1 MNTLLIQFIPVALFL
16 LPLSMPLGIVFWIRH
31 QRKGR
36 RNPLTYQMLRA
47 PGESISHRIE
57 LLSDNIDL
65 NLTMSGIVP
74 LLCYSMYLT
83 TRYIAN
89 KQISPMIF
97 VVMAIGFLAYFGFRL
112 NKDYQQRHK
121 EQLGLDC
128 ERSVGQ
134 ELNQLMLDGCRVFHD
149 IQADNFNVDHV
160 VVASNGIFAIETKGR
175 SKPGRG
181 RGQEDA
187 KVTYDG
193 QTLQFPTW
201 REREPI
207 EQAKRQATWLSGWLS
222 KAVGEQVHVKPVLA
236 LPGWFVDRKSK
247 DLLIYNGKN
256 PQYLM
261 KINAEKPLSLEMVQR
276 VAYQIEQQCRN
287 IVPQA
292 YKKLD
297 SPLSGNKR
305 SAHQDESQPRAWV

>member
-1 MNTLLIQFIPVALFL
+1 MNTFFIQLIPVALFL
-16 LPLSMPLGIVFWIRH
+16 LPLSVPIGIVFWIRR

-47 PGESISHRIE
+47 PGESISQRID
-57 LLSDNIDL
+57 LLSNDIDL
-65 NLTMSGIVP
+65 NLTMFGIVP
-74 LLCYSMYLT
+74 LLCYSMYLS

-89 KQISPMIF
+89 NQVSPVIF
-97 VVMAIGFLAYFGFRL
+97 VVISIGFLTYFGVRL
-112 NKDYQQRHK
+112 KKTFVQRHK
-121 EQLGLDC
+121 EQLGFDC

-149 IQADNFNVDHV
+149 FQADNFNIDHV
-160 VVASNGIFAIETKGR
+160 VIAGNGIFAIETKGR
-175 SKPGRG
+175 SKPDRG

-207 EQAKRQATWLSGWLS
+207 EQAKRQAAWLSDWLT
-222 KAVGEQVHVKPVLA
+222 KAVGEQVPVKPVLA

-247 DLLIYNGKN
+247 DFLIYNGKN

-261 KINAEKPLSLEMVQR
+261 KIATEKSLSPEMIQR
-276 VAYQIEQQCRN
+276 VAHQLDQQCRD
-287 IVPQA
+287 IAPQA
-292 YKKLD
+292 YKK
-297 SPLSGNKR
+297 
-305 SAHQDESQPRAWV
+305 AE

>member
-1 MNTLLIQFIPVALFL
+1 MNTLFIQLIPLALFF
-16 LPLSMPLGIVFWIRH
+16 LPLTVPIGIVFWIRH

-47 PGESISHRIE
+47 PGESISQRID
-57 LLSDNIDL
+57 LLSNDIDL

-74 LLCYSMYLT
+74 LLCYSMYLS

-89 KQISPMIF
+89 NQISPVIF
-97 VVMAIGFLAYFGFRL
+97 VVLSAAFLAYFGVRL
-112 NKDYQQRHK
+112 NKAYVQRHK

-149 IQADNFNVDHV
+149 VQADSFNIDHV
-160 VVASNGIFAIETKGR
+160 VIASNGVFAIETKGR
-175 SKPGRG
+175 SKPDRG
-181 RGQEDA
+181 RGQEDVL
-187 KVTYDG
+187 VTYEG

-207 EQAKRQATWLSGWLS
+207 EQAKRQAAWLSGWLS
-222 KAVGEQVHVKPVLA
+222 KAVGEQVLVKPVLA

-247 DLLIYNGKN
+247 DFLIYNGKN

-261 KINAEKPLSLEMVQR
+261 KIATEKPLSPEMIQR
-276 VAYQIEQQCRN
+276 VAHQLDQQCRD
-287 IVPQA
+287 IAPQA
-292 YKKLD
+292 YKK
-297 SPLSGNKR
+297 
-305 SAHQDESQPRAWV
+305 AE

>member
-1 MNTLLIQFIPVALFL
+1 MNTLLIQLIPLALFL
-16 LPLSMPLGIVFWIRH
+16 LPLSVPIGIIFWIRH

-47 PGESISHRIE
+47 PGESISQRIE
-57 LLSDNIDL
+57 LLSCDIDL

-74 LLCYSMYLT
+74 LLCFSMYLT

-112 NKDYQQRHK
+112 NKDYRQRHN

-149 IQADNFNVDHV
+149 VQADNFNIDHV
-160 VVASNGIFAIETKGR
+160 VIAGNGIFAIETKGR
-175 SKPGRG
+175 SKPDRG
-181 RGQEDA
+181 RGQEDVL
-187 KVTYDG
+187 VTYDG

-207 EQAKRQATWLSGWLS
+207 EQAKRQAAWLAAWLS
-222 KAVGEQVHVKPVLA
+222 KAVGEQLLVKPVLA

-247 DLLIYNGKN
+247 DFLIYNGKN

-261 KINAEKPLSLEMVQR
+261 KIAGEKPLSPEMIQR
-276 VAYQIEQQCRN
+276 VAHQLDQQCRD
-287 IVPQA
+287 IAPQA
-292 YKKLD
+292 YKKT
-297 SPLSGNKR
+297 
-305 SAHQDESQPRAWV
+305 E